1 MGLGAALVNVIDID
15 VDQKK
20 LSSVDRRECGGFQVV
35 VLSRPVSPGRVFFWS
50 LSTNGLD
57 D

>member
-20 LSSVDRRECGGFQVV
+20 LSGVDRRECDGFHVVV
-35 VLSRPVSPGRVFFWS
+35 VLSHPVSPGRVFFMVIIYQWIR
-50 LSTNGLD
+50 
-57 D
+57 